1 MSKNAVL
8 NLMGVK
14 TIGRS
19 DDTAQFRAP
28 SLLTQWF
35 SSHSEYALMPL
46 TASMYLTQP
55 LIVAFQNLFEGDFA
69 QSQLDTE
76 YLSTSN
82 NAHHFRHQIELF
94 MFDKKRYY
102 DWKYNRLSDEQK
114 REAET
119 DLVLVVDYAVSTDLD
134 FIIQDSTIKSLKVY
148 RLGSNEHCDLID
160 LLNYMYYDNN
170 LEQIINKLHE
180 VVDVLKPIEFAESHS
195 NGEFRPT
202 PLAYL
207 A

>member
-14 TIGRS
+14 TFGRE
-19 DDTAQFRAP
+19 DEAP
-28 SLLTQWF
+28 EFAAPALLQKWF
-35 SSHSEYALMPL
+35 SSHSEYSLMPL
-46 TASMYLTQP
+46 TASMYLTKP
-55 LIVAFQNLFEGDFA
+55 LAVAFKELFEGDLA
-69 QSQLDTE
+69 HCQLDTE

-94 MFDKKRYY
+94 MFNSKRYF
-102 DWKYNRLSDEQK
+102 DWKYDKLSGDEK
-114 REAET
+114 LKAEN

-134 FIIQDSTIKSLKVY
+134 FNIQDSTIKSLKVH
-148 RLGSNEHCDLID
+148 RLGSNENCDLID

-170 LEQIINKLHE
+170 LEQIIDRLHE
-180 VVDVLKPIEFAESHS
+180 VVDILKPIEFAESHS